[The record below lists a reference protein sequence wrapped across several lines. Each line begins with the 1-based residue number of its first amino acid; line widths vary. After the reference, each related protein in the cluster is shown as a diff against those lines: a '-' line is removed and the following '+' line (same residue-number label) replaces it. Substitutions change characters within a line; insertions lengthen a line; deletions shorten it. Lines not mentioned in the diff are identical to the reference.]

1 MVQRAVILVYQ
12 LLAILFLK
20 NTRFSSEFYIPF
32 TLGVDHMLTV
42 GFEGAH
48 SSLDDDASMTQLLGG
63 RRDKKTGRC
72 FMI

>member
-1 MVQRAVILVYQ
+1 MVQRA
-12 LLAILFLK
+12 AIRAHQPFSDSILK

-63 RRDKKTGRC
+63 RRRQEYREGAL
-72 FMI
+72 